1 MKIEVYGYSHSP
13 WVQAV
18 LLALF
23 DKRVEHILYQ
33 SPPFEV
39 FKKWGVYMPAI
50 SMNDEPWEVESMS
63 ILQKFDYD
71 KLTSGKEYSVTL
83 NGGVLGLFTKV

>member
-1 MKIEVYGYSHSP
+1 MDIAIHLGCNIG
-13 WVQAV
+13 

-33 SPPFEV
+33 NPPIEV

-50 SMNDEPWEVESMS
+50 SINDEPWEVESMS
-63 ILQKFDYD
+63 ILQNLIMK
-71 KLTSGKEYSVTL
+71 K
-83 NGGVLGLFTKV
+83 

>member
-50 SMNDEPWEVESMS
+50 SINDEPW
-63 ILQKFDYD
+63 
-71 KLTSGKEYSVTL
+71 
-83 NGGVLGLFTKV
+83 